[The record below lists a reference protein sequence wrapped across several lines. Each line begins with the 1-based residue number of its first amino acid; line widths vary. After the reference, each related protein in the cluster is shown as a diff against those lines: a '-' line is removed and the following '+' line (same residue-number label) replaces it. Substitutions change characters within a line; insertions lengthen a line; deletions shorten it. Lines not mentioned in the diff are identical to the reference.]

1 MPFLVQSLELNITV
15 SAEELEPDVAY
26 RGIKYTLETW
36 GQMYLFYKFTLDSF
50 YTFCNFKK
58 KETEIDRYWQNNLI
72 LLLAECEG
80 LIFLVYSWEKR
91 RFRVFV
97 THKFLSH

>member
-1 MPFLVQSLELNITV
+1 MPFLVQSPELNITV

-36 GQMYLFYKFTLDSF
+36 GQMYLFYKFTLGSF

-58 KETEIDRYWQNNLI
+58 KETEIDI
-72 LLLAECEG
+72 LA
-80 LIFLVYSWEKR
+80 K
-91 RFRVFV
+91 
-97 THKFLSH
+97 

>member
-1 MPFLVQSLELNITV
+1 MQPSWKDDVNVHLSRTINDPRMPFLVQSLELNITV
-15 SAEELEPDVAY
+15 SAEELESDEPY

-58 KETEIDRYWQNNLI
+58 KETEIDRYRQNNLS
-72 LLLAECEG
+72 LLLA
-80 LIFLVYSWEKR
+80 K
-91 RFRVFV
+91 
-97 THKFLSH
+97 